1 VGDICFR
8 RFLIFKDTFYFH
20 FFGWGTDKKILLK
33 NNCPFR
39 GWRVTIL
46 LNIFVA
52 SQQDTSWADYSEDD
66 FILSIHELSAH
77 SSGCQILGFIYFG
90 LYL

>member
-1 VGDICFR
+1 MKKYFKKTIVHLEAYVIEHLR
-8 RFLIFKDTFYFH
+8 RQL
-20 FFGWGTDKKILLK
+20 
-33 NNCPFR
+33 
-39 GWRVTIL
+39 
-46 LNIFVA
+46 A
-52 SQQDTSWADYSEDD
+52 STSWADYSEDD